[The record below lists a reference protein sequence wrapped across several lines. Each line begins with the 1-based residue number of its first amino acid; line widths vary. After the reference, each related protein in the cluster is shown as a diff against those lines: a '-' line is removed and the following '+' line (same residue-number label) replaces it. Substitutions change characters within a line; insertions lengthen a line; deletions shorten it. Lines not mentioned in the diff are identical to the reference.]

1 MKNLNVKW
9 YWMLLLVLLLVIG
22 MPVAVIWSVNTL
34 FGLTIPLTLQTWLAT
49 VILVGVL
56 RPIAKVAN

>member
-1 MKNLNVKW
+1 VKNLNVKW

-34 FGLTIPLTLQTWLAT
+34 FGLTIPFTLQTWLAT